1 MSLLKGE
8 SKFNFVGSRG
18 TFAKVS
24 SVLVA
29 GSIIALVLLKLKFG
43 IDFAGGYEIQVKL
56 PGDQNEEKIVAA
68 LKGDKVTDVR
78 AQTFGLSGDE
88 YLVFV
93 PEQAS
98 LSGEQKAGLKTKMA
112 ELAGA
117 MPTT

>member
-8 SKFNFVGSRG
+8 SNFNFVGSRG

-88 YLVFV
+88 
-93 PEQAS
+93 
-98 LSGEQKAGLKTKMA
+98 
-112 ELAGA
+112 
-117 MPTT
+117 

>member
-8 SKFNFVGSRG
+8 SNFNFVGSRG

-56 PGDQNEEKIVAA
+56 P
-68 LKGDKVTDVR
+68 VT
-78 AQTFGLSGDE
+78 
-88 YLVFV
+88 
-93 PEQAS
+93 
-98 LSGEQKAGLKTKMA
+98 KTKRR
-112 ELAGA
+112 LSLR
-117 MPTT
+117 

>member
-1 MSLLKGE
+1 MNQILTLLGLAGP
-8 SKFNFVGSRG
+8 SQ
-18 TFAKVS
+18 KVS

-88 YLVFV
+88 YLGICPRTGITFW
-93 PEQAS
+93 
-98 LSGEQKAGLKTKMA
+98 
-112 ELAGA
+112 
-117 MPTT
+117 